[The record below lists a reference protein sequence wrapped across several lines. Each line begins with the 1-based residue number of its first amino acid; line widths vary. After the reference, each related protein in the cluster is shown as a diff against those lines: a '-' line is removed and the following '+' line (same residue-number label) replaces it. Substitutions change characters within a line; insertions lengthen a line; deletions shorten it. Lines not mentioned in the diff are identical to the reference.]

1 MDDLTCSECRKK
13 DTSECPMARAER
25 TVTGEFSGFKTAFED
40 WEGCSRGEQSTTNA
54 NYVKQ
59 QGGTT
64 MNIVFIRHSDNRSYL
79 FEVPEGIKLKE
90 GDRVM
95 VRNRRGEVDGIC
107 TCDSFELEGSPL
119 NAVAT
124 ATGATF
130 PLKPVVG
137 RVCVKKFE
145 GIDDV

>member
-1 MDDLTCSECRKK
+1 
-13 DTSECPMARAER
+13 
-25 TVTGEFSGFKTAFED
+25 
-40 WEGCSRGEQSTTNA
+40 
-54 NYVKQ
+54 
-59 QGGTT
+59 
-64 MNIVFIRHSDNRSYL
+64 
-79 FEVPEGIKLKE
+79 
-90 GDRVM
+90 M

-119 NAVAT
+119 KAVVA
-124 ATGATF
+124 AVGATL

>member
-1 MDDLTCSECRKK
+1 M
-13 DTSECPMARAER
+13 
-25 TVTGEFSGFKTAFED
+25 
-40 WEGCSRGEQSTTNA
+40 NA
-54 NYVKQ
+54 
-59 QGGTT
+59 
-64 MNIVFIRHSDNRSYL
+64 VFIRHFDNRQYL
-79 FEVPEGIKLKE
+79 FEVPENIKLKE

-107 TCDSFELEGSPL
+107 ICDSFELEESPL
-119 NAVAT
+119 KAVVVAV
-124 ATGATF
+124 GATL